1 MTQNNAAAALSMLGK
16 WESSSNRRGN
26 RLFLAQL
33 GGYLAP
39 ASKRQDQCP
48 EPDIIDLAQ
57 SDLAVTV
64 AKWLSRYEKLANV
77 TMLRCEAIHHRS
89 GKTLPYLFA
98 ACRLT
103 REIMLCRSEP
113 SSSSY
118 W

>member
-1 MTQNNAAAALSMLGK
+1 MRALHFRCLGSGRAAQTGAGIVYSWTMK
-16 WESSSNRRGN
+16 RWT
-26 RLFLAQL
+26 
-33 GGYLAP
+33 GYLAP

-64 AKWLSRYEKLANV
+64 AKWLSRDGKLANV

-98 ACRLT
+98 ACRPT